1 MASEHGLQH
10 QVEVASPESPRAQSG
25 RANRHHPTHHH
36 GVFRLRYGH
45 PLPFGATVVPGGI
58 NFSVF
63 SSHATGCT
71 LVLFEKG
78 AQRPFAEIPFPQE
91 FRMGNV
97 YAMTVFDLD
106 PAKIEYG
113 FRMDGPSSPKAGH
126 RFDVRNILLDPFA
139 RAVGGRETFGAK
151 PRSHDIF
158 PHRGRIPENNFDW
171 EHDRPLDLPV
181 EQLVIYE
188 LHVRGFTR
196 HDSSGVAQPGTFDGL
211 REKIPYLKSLGIN
224 CIELMPIF
232 EFDEHENH
240 RSNPETGELLVNYWG
255 YSTVAFRAPKAGYA
269 ARGHEGRETDE
280 LKELVK
286 ACHAEGIQVILD
298 VVFNHTA
305 EGDGNGPT
313 ISFRGLDNK
322 TYYLLGPNGEYLNF
336 SGCGNTLDCNHPV
349 VRDFVLDCLRYW
361 AAEYHIDGFRFDLA
375 SVLGRDSQGNPLPN
389 PPLLEAIAHD
399 PVLAHCELIAE
410 AWDAGG
416 LYQVGNFPNYGRW
429 MEWNGKFRDAARRFL
444 RGDVNSVGEMVQRIL
459 GSPDLYQAGGRKP
472 FASVNFITCHDGFT
486 LADLFRYEKKHNLTN
501 GENNKDGGDDNWSWN
516 CGVEGTT
523 EDAEINALRTRC
535 AKNAVALLLVS
546 QGVPMLYMGDEMG
559 RTQNGNNNTYCHD
572 KDWNW
577 LDWRLAG
584 ENEGLVRFV
593 RLMIDF
599 RRRHAGL
606 RRSDWFTGKSEVL
619 HGGISWHGV
628 EPGKPDWTEFSH
640 SLAFMI
646 TGGNARNDSSAGSF
660 YAAFNMHKEPLS
672 FELPEAP
679 KGTRWH
685 LMADTSR
692 PSPEDIREPGR
703 ETLLPDGQ
711 PLVLVPYSTALC
723 VARPA

>member
-1 MASEHGLQH
+1 M
-10 QVEVASPESPRAQSG
+10 
-25 RANRHHPTHHH
+25 
-36 GVFRLRYGH
+36 FRLRYGR
-45 PLPFGATVVPGGI
+45 PLPFGANVVPGGI

-78 AQRPFAEIPFPQE
+78 AQRPFAEIPFPRE

-106 PAKIEYG
+106 PSNIEYG
-113 FRMDGPSSPKAGH
+113 FRMDGPLNPKAGH

-139 RAVGGRETFGAK
+139 RAVGGREAFGTQ
-151 PRSHDIF
+151 PSSHDIF

-171 EHDRPLDLPV
+171 EHDRPLDIPV

-196 HDSSGVAQPGTFDGL
+196 HHSSGVSAPGTFDGL
-211 REKIPYLKSLGIN
+211 REKIPYLKSLGVN

-232 EFDEHENH
+232 EFDEHENT
-240 RSNPETGELLVNYWG
+240 RSNPETGELLTNYWG
-255 YSTVAFRAPKAGYA
+255 YSTVAFRAPKAGFA
-269 ARGHEGRETDE
+269 ARGNEGRETEE
-280 LKELVK
+280 LKQMVK

-305 EGDGNGPT
+305 EGDANGPT

-444 RGDVNSVGEMVQRIL
+444 RGDDNSVGEMVQRIL
-459 GSPDLYQAGGRKP
+459 GSPDLYQASGRKP

-486 LADLFRYEKKHNLTN
+486 LADLFSYEKKHNLSN
-501 GENNKDGGDDNWSWN
+501 GEENKDGGDDNWSWN
-516 CGVEGTT
+516 CGAEGPTN
-523 EDAEINALRTRC
+523 DAEINALRLRC
-535 AKNAVALLLVS
+535 AKNAVTLLLVS

-559 RTQNGNNNTYCHD
+559 RTQSGNNNAYCHD
-572 KDWNW
+572 KEWNW
-577 LDWRLAG
+577 LDWDLAG
-584 ENEGLVRFV
+584 KNDGLVRFV

-606 RRSDWFTGKSEVL
+606 RRSDWFTGKSDVP

-628 EPGKPDWTEFSH
+628 EAGKPDWSEFSH

-646 TGGNARNDSSAGSF
+646 TAGAGWDDSAAGSF
-660 YAAFNMHKEPLS
+660 YAAFNMHVEPLP

-679 KGTRWH
+679 GGTRWH
-685 LMADTSR
+685 LMAETSR
-692 PSPEDIREPGR
+692 PSPEDIREPGH
-703 ETLLPDGQ
+703 ETLLPEGA
-711 PLVLVPYSTALC
+711 PLVLQPYSTALC
-723 VARPA
+723 VARSV

>member
-1 MASEHGLQH
+1 
-10 QVEVASPESPRAQSG
+10 
-25 RANRHHPTHHH
+25 
-36 GVFRLRYGH
+36 VFRLRYGH
-45 PLPFGATVVPGGI
+45 PLPFGATLVPGGI

-78 AQRPFAEIPFPQE
+78 AQRPFAEIPFPPE
-91 FRMGNV
+91 FRMGDV
-97 YAMTVFDLD
+97 YAMTVCDID
-106 PAKIEYG
+106 PCSIEYG
-113 FRMDGPSSPKAGH
+113 FRMDGPCQPKAGH
-126 RFDVRNILLDPFA
+126 RFDRRAVLLDPYA
-139 RAVGGRETFGAK
+139 RAIGGLAEFAGPVRK
-151 PRSHDIF
+151 HDIF

-171 EHDRPLDLPV
+171 EHDRPLDIPV

-196 HDSSGVAQPGTFDGL
+196 HASSGVLHPGTFEGL
-211 REKIPYLKSLGIN
+211 REKLPYLKSLGVN

-240 RSNPETGELLVNYWG
+240 RTNPDTGEKLCNYWG
-255 YSTVAFRAPKAGYA
+255 YSTVGFHAPKAGYA
-269 ARGHEGRETDE
+269 ARGPAGREVDE
-280 LKELVK
+280 LKEMVK

-305 EGDGNGPT
+305 EGDERGPT

-322 TYYLLGPNGEYLNF
+322 VYYILAPDGAYLNF

-349 VRDFVLDCLRYW
+349 VRDLVLGCLRYW

-416 LYQVGNFPNYGRW
+416 LYQVGNFPSYGRW

-444 RGDVNSVGEMVQRIL
+444 RGDDNSVGEMVQRIL
-459 GSPDLYQAGGRKP
+459 GSPDLYQASGRKP
-472 FASVNFITCHDGFT
+472 FASVNFVTCHDGFT
-486 LADLFRYEKKHNLTN
+486 LADLFSYSEKRNLEN
-501 GENNKDGGDDNWSWN
+501 GEENNDGGDDNLSWN
-516 CGVEGTT
+516 CGAEGTT
-523 EDAEINALRTRC
+523 DDPDINALRLRC
-535 AKNAVALLLVS
+535 AKNALTLLLVS

-559 RTQNGNNNTYCHD
+559 RTQHGNNNAYCHD
-572 KDWNW
+572 TTWNW
-577 LDWRLAG
+577 LDWSLA
-584 ENEGLVRFV
+584 ETNADLVRFV

-606 RRSDWFTGKSEVL
+606 RRSDWFSGKSGAT
-619 HGGISWHGV
+619 HTGISWHGV
-628 EPGKPDWTEFSH
+628 QPDEPDWSEHSH

-646 TGGNARNDSSAGSF
+646 SGEPARGPADEPGSF
-660 YAAFNMHKEPLS
+660 YAAFNMHKEPLP
-672 FELPEAP
+672 FVLPPPPA
-679 KGTRWH
+679 GTSWH
-685 LMADTSR
+685 LMADTAK
-692 PSPEDIREPGR
+692 PSPRDIHEPGH
-703 ETLLPDGQ
+703 EPAMEPGA
-711 PLVLVPYSTALC
+711 PVVLVPHSALLC
-723 VARPA
+723 IGRHT